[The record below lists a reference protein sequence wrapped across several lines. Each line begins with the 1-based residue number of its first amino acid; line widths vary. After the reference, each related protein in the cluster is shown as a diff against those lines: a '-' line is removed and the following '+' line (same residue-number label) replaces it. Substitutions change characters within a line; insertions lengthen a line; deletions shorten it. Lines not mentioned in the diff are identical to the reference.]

1 MIVNRY
7 CPGSEVGSRKGLP
20 VPTYFLLHRLPTW
33 WCLAC
38 FVLAAHRCPSA
49 APSALADASSI
60 VEQARHVACS
70 GFAINSTLL

>member
-1 MIVNRY
+1 MNVN
-7 CPGSEVGSRKGLP
+7 V
-20 VPTYFLLHRLPTW
+20 V
-33 WCLAC
+33 AC